1 MHSQISCPSC
11 GTPFM
16 AEVTQIIDAGQN
28 PQLKQQLLAGQLNVA
43 QCPQCGAGGMLTTAM
58 LFHDPAYDMF
68 IIYIPQEM
76 VMGHDEREKFI
87 GDLTQ
92 RAMNA
97 IPNDQRRAYML
108 QPQMIMTFETFI
120 EKVLETEG
128 VTKEMIERQRK
139 QAELLQTLAKADMDV
154 AKHLVKERMGEIDQV
169 FFEMLQQT
177 IDAVANS
184 GDAEQLVRLT
194 NVRAMLMTATPAGR
208 EVEKR
213 QIAMHGF
220 NIDAKKA
227 GGLSPELL
235 FKHVLLNIDDGATVD
250 QLVQIGQQA
259 LTYDFFQLLSDEIEK
274 AKDDEAAT
282 AKLTNLRE
290 HLLLFFDAMQAQTQ
304 QLMAQADAMIQAI
317 LDAPDKAAAIAQLTP
332 QIDDAFMYVLSNKTA
347 LADQKGN
354 TEEANALRGVYELIR
369 AQAESQ
375 YPPEVLLINNL
386 MEATTEAEQEQVFE
400 ANAGLLTPELITVIE
415 KLAADIDEKGQVETA
430 VKLRDINKKIEARL
444 G

>member
-1 MHSQISCPSC
+1 MHTQISCPSC
-11 GTPFM
+11 GTPFT

-76 VMGHDEREKFI
+76 AMGHDEREKFI

-92 RAMNA
+92 RAMDA
-97 IPNDQRRAYML
+97 IPTEQRRAYML
-108 QPQMIMTFETFI
+108 QPQMILTFETFI

-128 VTKEMIERQRK
+128 VTKEMIARQRK

-154 AKHLVKERMGEIDQV
+154 AKHLVKERMDEIDQV

-177 IDAVANS
+177 IDAVAKTE
-184 GDAEQLVRLT
+184 DAKQLVRLT
-194 NVRAMLMTATPAGR
+194 NIRAMLMTSTPAGR

-220 NIDAKKA
+220 NIEAKKA
-227 GGLSPELL
+227 GQLSPELL
-235 FKHVLLNIDDGATVD
+235 LKHMLLNVDDEAVIN
-250 QLVQIGQQA
+250 QLMQVGQQA
-259 LTYDFFQLLSDEIEK
+259 LNYDFFQLLSAEIEK
-274 AKDDEAAT
+274 EEDAT
-282 AKLTNLRE
+282 VKEKLETMRENL
-290 HLLLFFDAMQAQTQ
+290 LKFFDAMQAHAN
-304 QLMAQADAMIQAI
+304 QLMANAEAMIQAI
-317 LDAPDKAAAIAQLTP
+317 LDAPDQAAAIAQLTP

-347 LADQKGN
+347 VADQEGK

-369 AQAESQ
+369 SQAESQ

-386 MEATTEAEQEQVFE
+386 MEARSEEEQEQVFE

-415 KLAADIDEKGQVETA
+415 KLANDIEGNGQADA
-430 VKLRDINKKIEARL
+430 AAKLRDINKKIEARL

>member
-1 MHSQISCPSC
+1 MHTQISCPSC

-43 QCPQCGAGGMLTTAM
+43 QCPQCNAGGMLTTAM

-76 VMGHDEREKFI
+76 TMGHDEREKFI

-97 IPNDQRRAYML
+97 IPTDQRRAYML
-108 QPQMIMTFETFI
+108 QPQMILTFETFI

-128 VTKEMIERQRK
+128 VTKEMIAHQRK

-154 AKHLVKERMGEIDQV
+154 AKHLVKERAGEIDQV

-177 IDAVANS
+177 IDAVANTD
-184 GDAEQLVRLT
+184 DAAQLVRLT
-194 NVRAMLMTATPAGR
+194 NVRAMLMTSTPAGR

-235 FKHVLLNIDDGATVD
+235 LKHMLLNVDDEMVIN
-250 QLVQIGQQA
+250 QLMQVGQQA
-259 LTYDFFQLLSDEIEK
+259 LNYDFFQLLSGEIEK
-274 AKDDEAAT
+274 VAENEAAT
-282 AKLTNLRE
+282 AKLTNLRD
-290 HLLLFFDAMQAQTQ
+290 HLLKFFDAMQQQTQ
-304 QLMAQADAMIQAI
+304 QLMAKAEAMIQAI
-317 LDAPDKAAAIAQLTP
+317 VDAPDKAEAIAQLTP

-347 LADQKGN
+347 VADQQGN
-354 TEEANALRGVYELIR
+354 TEEANTLRGIYELIR
-369 AQAESQ
+369 SQAESQ

-386 MEATTEAEQEQVFE
+386 MEARTDEEQEQVFE
-400 ANAGLLTPELITVIE
+400 TNAGLLTPELITVIV
-415 KLAADIDEKGQVETA
+415 KLADDIEKSGQVDA
-430 VKLRDINKKIEARL
+430 AAKLREINKKIEARL